1 MLNKVMI
8 IGRLG
13 RDPELRYSQSGSP
26 VCTLNIATDESYT
39 DRDGN
44 RVDRARVAPRR
55 GVPESGGELLPVPDQ
70 GQPRVCGRQP
80 ANPQMAGSAGAGPL
94 HHRNQGPA
102 RPVPRQARRRTGRYA
117 QRRGRQPK
125 AATALPAVLRRL
137 SREAAAVPSSAR
149 SSGRTITKIWARRF
163 LPRPAAWT
171 TCRSREIW
179 GRERGTFLQ
188 KGSPFLSQ
196 APPFPLPRRLTDE
209 EAARKEF
216 VPRYGWGDGISVFDS
231 KVTFPHHTACPL
243 MATPP
248 KHAPSD
254 HRGAPWKEASSVFH
268 P

>member
-44 RVDRARVAPRR
+44 RVDRAEWHRVVVFQKAAENCSQYLTKGSLVFVEGSLQTRKWQDQQGQDR
-55 GVPESGGELLPVPDQ
+55 YTTEIKAQRVQFLDKRGGEQ
-70 GQPRVCGRQP
+70 GGMP
-80 ANPQMAGSAGAGPL
+80 
-94 HHRNQGPA
+94 
-102 RPVPRQARRRTGRYA
+102 
-117 QRRGRQPK
+117 
-125 AATALPAVLRRL
+125 
-137 SREAAAVPSSAR
+137 SAR

-188 KGSPFLSQ
+188 KGSPFPSQ

-254 HRGAPWKEASSVFH
+254 HRGAPWKEASSIFH

>member
-44 RVDRARVAPRR
+44 RVDRAEWHRVVVFQKAAENCSQYLTKGSLVFVEGSLQTRKWQ
-55 GVPESGGELLPVPDQ
+55 DQQ
-70 GQPRVCGRQP
+70 GQD
-80 ANPQMAGSAGAGPL
+80 
-94 HHRNQGPA
+94 
-102 RPVPRQARRRTGRYA
+102 RYTTEIKA
-117 QRRGRQPK
+117 QRVQFLDKRGGNRAVCPAARAAAK

-188 KGSPFLSQ
+188 KGSPFPSQ